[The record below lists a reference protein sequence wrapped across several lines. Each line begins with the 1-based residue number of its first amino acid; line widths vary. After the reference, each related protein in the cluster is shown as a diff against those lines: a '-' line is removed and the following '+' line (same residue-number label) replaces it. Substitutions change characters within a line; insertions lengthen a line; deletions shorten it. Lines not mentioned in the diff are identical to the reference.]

1 VIFRRKR
8 RNGGTALAERAPD
21 VTAEFSGDDGELF
34 AEIEALTD
42 ANRSSRDLQLERRL
56 LRLRHLAGIRLLD
69 QSSGGVGPEHPI
81 PDFDRLP
88 AAEGLPEVAPSDLTP
103 ELLRAGI
110 LRDGSL
116 LVRGLIAREEALH
129 FAQEVDRS
137 FTERDRHDAGSAPV
151 ADYYEEFDAD
161 RRFSAP
167 MSRDWIKV
175 GGGVLAADSPRLMF
189 EMLDLFSR
197 AGFDELIPG
206 YLGERPAITT
216 QKTTLRKA
224 DPSVP
229 GGWHQDGAFMGD
241 VRSLNVWVSL
251 SRCGDEAPGLDI
263 VPRRLDD
270 LVELGGEGTIL
281 SYQVSQRTAE
291 EAAGD
296 TPIVRPIFEPGDV
309 LLFDDLCLHQTAADP
324 SMPNPRYA
332 IESWFFGP
340 SAFPGDYAPLAY

>member
-1 VIFRRKR
+1 MIFRRRR
-8 RNGGTALAERAPD
+8 RNGGTAVAERPPAAALD
-21 VTAEFSGDDGELF
+21 FSGDDEELF
-34 AEIEALTD
+34 AEIEALTE
-42 ANRSSRDLQLERRL
+42 ANRASRDLDRERRL

-69 QSSGGVGPEHPI
+69 QPSAVPPQYPM

-88 AAEGLPEVAPSDLTP
+88 AADGLPEIAPSELTP

-110 LRDGSL
+110 LRHGSL
-116 LVRGLIAREEALH
+116 LVRGLVGREEALR
-129 FAQEVDRS
+129 FAAAVDRS
-137 FTERDRHDAGSAPV
+137 FRERDRRDAGSDPL
-151 ADYYEEFDAD
+151 ADYYDEFEPDE
-161 RRFSAP
+161 RFSAP

-189 EMLDLFSR
+189 EMFEIFSR
-197 AGFDELIPG
+197 AGFEDLIPG
-206 YLGERPAITT
+206 YLGERAAIST

-224 DPSVP
+224 EPSVR

-251 SRCGDEAPGLDI
+251 SRCGDESPGLDI

-281 SYQVSQRTAE
+281 SYQVSQQTAE
-291 EAAGD
+291 KAAGD

-309 LLFDDLCLHQTAADP
+309 LFFDDLCLHQTAAEP
-324 SMPNPRYA
+324 SMPNPRFA